1 MRISDWS
8 SDVCSSD
15 LSTTT
20 GIAIDLQ
27 DLTARMPLGRSLTD
41 AALLAPTA
49 TAGDT
54 TFGNLA
60 SLGGASVAENAYYIN
75 GLNITNFDHYL
86 GSAPYRKS
94 VVEGKWM
101 AVRADSGGRGDVQK
115 KKLAT

>member
-75 GLNITNFDHYL
+75 GLNITNFDNYL
-86 GSAPYRKS
+86 GSAPVPFEFFRSVEVKTDRKS
-94 VVEGKWM
+94 T
-101 AVRADSGGRGDVQK
+101 RLNSSH
-115 KKLAT
+115 